1 MIKIYC
7 YYSHGGY
14 KNFAVEGVENEL
26 LDEDKEVTE
35 ETPFGFPDD
44 AYPYF
49 QYGRVKMIYKELK
62 GGKLDLVVKEIP
74 TLQTD
79 GSGRAI
85 PCAVQFVG
93 DNSDRK
99 TLDNMAVRI
108 ANDLEG
114 FEKFFASLFYV
125 REGLRIKGNDL
136 RNFIDVFSKDLYF
149 SGTMPN
155 VLGNVKYKQ
164 HGTFLFVPMT
174 EKFLKDQTVTDNIC
188 NELNINANDVRNN
201 YISETELRMVQKS
214 FTAKGK
220 QNNNGFLQF
229 VHGFIEIH
237 NEQIDKFKNGIK
249 EIGKAHIEAAVDEF
263 VEKKSEIGE
272 ENAKLKTANAKLE
285 SDLRQEREKNASLKN
300 EIEIR
305 NREINSKKKI
315 LSILAGI
322 CGILLVSLIGHCA
335 CSGEKNEPQKQQ
347 PTETTQTT
355 DSLTK
360 TK

>member
-44 AYPYF
+44 ANPYF

-99 TLDNMAVRI
+99 TLDNMAVCI

-164 HGTFLFVPMT
+164 HGTFLFVPTT

-188 NELNINANDVRNN
+188 NELNINTNDVRNN
-201 YISETELRMVQKS
+201 YISENELRKNQKS
-214 FTAKGK
+214 FTV
-220 QNNNGFLQF
+220 NG
-229 VHGFIEIH
+229 
-237 NEQIDKFKNGIK
+237 EQKRQ
-249 EIGKAHIEAAVDEF
+249 
-263 VEKKSEIGE
+263 EKKSDLDDET
-272 ENAKLKTANAKLE
+272 AKLKTANAKLE
-285 SDLRQEREKNASLKN
+285 SDLRQERDKNASLKN

-305 NREINSKKKI
+305 DREINSKKKI
-315 LSILAGI
+315 LFILAGI
-322 CGILLVSLIGHCA
+322 CGILLVSLIEHCA
-335 CSGEKNEPQKQQ
+335 CSDNKQSEPQKQQ
-347 PTETTQTT
+347 PTETTQTSDT
-355 DSLTK
+355 LTK